1 MSTERKIFLIVLA
14 MVAGVVVLLFSSGVV
29 EQEVAPK
36 PVAAWVAIEVEG
48 SQIARS
54 GRIEIASGTS
64 FRLHA
69 VVEAE
74 TLSGRTIYFT
84 EASRLEL
91 DGKEIPAEAV
101 RPWKKSDQPRI
112 LWFTVEGYTPFFQAD
127 SIEDLSRFH
136 FKDHFRADWPRT
148 WAIPGDLRPLAER
161 DLKSGPIDGIPRF
174 GIQRY
179 HVRVEIFGP
188 ESEIAPR
195 VRLQSLSATDLP
207 EQVET
212 ISTVVSALPEPLSVP
227 SSAYGLTQIEPGPDS
242 PPEVLDQLADWYEQQ
257 LAFSRLAVLREHL
270 GRSGVEYRN
279 LEWVAVELGVD
290 QRWGGEGAMEGDL
303 LRVGNRWVVLLQ
315 DRGTEQILD
324 RNDLCLDF
332 DKGARMRLVGEV
344 FTGEGLVEWSGL
356 GR

>member
-1 MSTERKIFLIVLA
+1 MSTERKIFLIVFAVVVGL
-14 MVAGVVVLLFSSGVV
+14 VVLLFSSDVV

-48 SQIARS
+48 SDVARN
-54 GRIEIASGTS
+54 GRVDIVSGTP

-84 EASRLEL
+84 EASQLEL
-91 DGKEIPAEAV
+91 DGQPIPAEAM
-101 RPWKKSDQPRI
+101 RPWKRSEQPRI
-112 LWFTVEGYTPFFQAD
+112 LWFTVEGYTPFVQAD
-127 SIEDLSRFH
+127 SMESLSGFH
-136 FKDHFRADWPRT
+136 FKDYFRADWPRT
-148 WAIPGDLRPLAER
+148 WSIPGDLRPQAER
-161 DLKSGPIDGIPRF
+161 DLKSGPIEGLPRF

-188 ESEIAPR
+188 ESEIKPR
-195 VRLQSLSATDLP
+195 IRLQSLSAADLP
-207 EQVET
+207 EQVDA
-212 ISTVVSALPEPLSVP
+212 ISTVVSALPEPLSGP
-227 SSAYGLTQIEPGPDS
+227 SSVYGLSQVEPGPDS
-242 PPEVLDQLADWYEQQ
+242 PPEVLQQ
-257 LAFSRLAVLREHL
+257 LASWFEQDLTLSRLAVLREHL
-270 GRSGVEYRN
+270 GRSGLEYKD

-290 QRWGGEGAMEGDL
+290 QVWGGEGAAEGDL
-303 LRVGNRWVVLLQ
+303 LRVGNRWVILLQ
-315 DRGTEQILD
+315 DRGIVQVLD
-324 RNDLCLDF
+324 RDDLCLDF